1 MKKFIISVVL
11 FFTLGL
17 STYASG
23 VPDEGLWLPMFVER
37 LNYVDMEKLGLQLTA
52 EEIYSINNSSLKD
65 AIVGLSGGGVR
76 GFFCT
81 GGIVSDQGLM
91 FTNHHCGYSYIQ
103 KHSSIDH
110 DYLTDGFWAMS
121 KEEELPNEN
130 MAVSFLIRMEDVTD
144 SIMLQLSD
152 TMSESKRSAKIKKIS
167 KKYQKAA
174 SEDGKYN
181 VVVKSFFGGNEFYM
195 FIYETYSDVRLV
207 GAPPSSVGKFGGD
220 TDNWMWPRH
229 TGDFSIFRVY
239 SAPDGAPAE
248 YSEDNIPLKPKY
260 HLPITLEGVEKNE
273 FAMIW
278 GYPGGTERYLTSY
291 GIKYKLNNFY
301 PPLIDVFGKELEIWK
316 EDMDSDKE
324 IKIKYSSKY
333 FGISNA
339 WKLFIGVERALKKL
353 KVCDKK
359 LAIEQEFEKWVN
371 TDPEREAKYGSA
383 LKEIKEGYEQM
394 AKDFKPMIYTAFAS
408 VNGAEIL
415 GFSRQYMQLHSLLE
429 DKKTNADAIAETVE
443 QLKEGLKEYFKD
455 YNAPTDEKV
464 MAAMLKIY
472 NKNVPKEMHSEHF
485 NKIVKKFK
493 GDFKAYAEY
502 LFNKSIFTSPE
513 KINAFLD
520 DPKFKTL
527 DKDPAFKLMNDFLG
541 SIMKIQGNLR
551 NGRTLVKKGDRL
563 FIAGLREMNPDKV
576 FYPDANSSLRLTY
589 GTVQDYFPADA
600 VQYDF
605 ITTLAGVMEK
615 EDPDDDEFIVDEKLK
630 KLYAQKDFG
639 PYGQDGKMITC
650 FLTTNDITGGN
661 SGSPVINGNGEL
673 IGLAFDG
680 NWEAMSGDIAFETE
694 LQRCINVDI
703 RYVLFIIDKLAG
715 ATNLIDELTIVEKK
729 PKAQIK
735 EVLIEIS
742 EIEDAEG
749 VEVIEDVEV
758 IQN

>member
-1 MKKFIISVVL
+1 
-11 FFTLGL
+11 
-17 STYASG
+17 
-23 VPDEGLWLPMFVER
+23 
-37 LNYVDMEKLGLQLTA
+37 
-52 EEIYSINNSSLKD
+52 
-65 AIVGLSGGGVR
+65 
-76 GFFCT
+76 
-81 GGIVSDQGLM
+81 
-91 FTNHHCGYSYIQ
+91 
-103 KHSSIDH
+103 
-110 DYLTDGFWAMS
+110 
-121 KEEELPNEN
+121 
-130 MAVSFLIRMEDVTD
+130 
-144 SIMLQLSD
+144 
-152 TMSESKRSAKIKKIS
+152 
-167 KKYQKAA
+167 
-174 SEDGKYN
+174 
-181 VVVKSFFGGNEFYM
+181 
-195 FIYETYSDVRLV
+195 
-207 GAPPSSVGKFGGD
+207 
-220 TDNWMWPRH
+220 
-229 TGDFSIFRVY
+229 
-239 SAPDGAPAE
+239 
-248 YSEDNIPLKPKY
+248 
-260 HLPITLEGVEKNE
+260 
-273 FAMIW
+273 
-278 GYPGGTERYLTSY
+278 
-291 GIKYKLNNFY
+291 
-301 PPLIDVFGKELEIWK
+301 
-316 EDMDSDKE
+316 
-324 IKIKYSSKY
+324 
-333 FGISNA
+333 
-339 WKLFIGVERALKKL
+339 
-353 KVCDKK
+353 
-359 LAIEQEFEKWVN
+359 
-371 TDPEREAKYGSA
+371 
-383 LKEIKEGYEQM
+383 
-394 AKDFKPMIYTAFAS
+394 
-408 VNGAEIL
+408 
-415 GFSRQYMQLHSLLE
+415 MQLHSLLE
-429 DKKTNADAIAETVE
+429 DKKTNADAITETVE

-541 SIMKIQGNLR
+541 SIMKTQGNLR
-551 NGRTLVKKGDRL
+551 SARTLVKKGDRL

-729 PKAQIK
+729 PKDQIK

-749 VEVIEDVEV
+749 VEVIEDEFNPEV
-758 IQN
+758 IAREFTSVKKGAGTKIIDGKQVDGNIIFEWKYLKILKR